1 MACHKQGSARKLLLT
16 LANYRK
22 GITIS
27 SGNSYL
33 CVYDSLRQRNYVQEP
48 VKLAY
53 HFVST
58 PVLLRYTTDH
68 IGGMRRKQRGKL
80 RD

>member
-53 HFVST
+53 HPVSASI
-58 PVLLRYTTDH
+58 LLRHSTNH
-68 IGGMRRKQRGKL
+68 SSGM
-80 RD
+80 

>member
-1 MACHKQGSARKLLLT
+1 MACHKQGPARKLLLT

-33 CVYDSLRQRNYVQEP
+33 CVYDSLRQRNYVQKP
-48 VKLAY
+48 V
-53 HFVST
+53 
-58 PVLLRYTTDH
+58 
-68 IGGMRRKQRGKL
+68 
-80 RD
+80 